1 MKLFIDLFNLF
12 IMDLDTLVKVVG
24 EINYLRG
31 FEVFFEFKTVAST
44 FLLLHTFYRVKI
56 LIFES
61 FHFLE

>member
-31 FEVFFEFKTVAST
+31 FEVFFEFKTVPST
-44 FLLLHTFYRVKI
+44 FLLLHTFY
-56 LIFES
+56 
-61 FHFLE
+61 